1 MYLEP
6 ERSWW
11 VWRKKKEKKTCHRK
25 ILIDMENIHNV
36 LSWKIHSLNLDQ
48 VSKFNQQLTGS
59 TGERGTCSMMPWEYN
74 QQNPDFGKL
83 YRTTSSVSSTNTSE
97 GEREKWEGV
106 GRERELKH
114 EKRFKRYIN
123 LLQSIALYLEH

>member
-1 MYLEP
+1 M
-6 ERSWW
+6 
-11 VWRKKKEKKTCHRK
+11 K
-25 ILIDMENIHNV
+25 NIHNV

-48 VSKFNQQLTGS
+48 MSRFTQRLTGS

-74 QQNPDFGKL
+74 QQNPDCGKL

-123 LLQSIALYLEH
+123 LQESIALIWNTNLNKIILKVRKIFTMTNIWWYKATITF

>member
-1 MYLEP
+1 
-6 ERSWW
+6 
-11 VWRKKKEKKTCHRK
+11 
-25 ILIDMENIHNV
+25 MENIHNV

-59 TGERGTCSMMPWEYN
+59 TGERGTCAMMPREYN
-74 QQNPDFGKL
+74 QQNPDGGKL

-123 LLQSIALYLEH
+123 LLQSIALYFKQ